1 MGADMKRDLLEILNI
16 IFLTAVA
23 IAFIAV
29 SANGQTPDDVLAAQA
44 KADAYMQT
52 LLAEA
57 AQPGPPSRGTLT
69 AAAPAS
75 GDYYERLTERVQAL
89 EAKVTML
96 AARLPAQKTT
106 ETLTPAQEK
115 RLDAVAAQVAEM
127 KKTLADYLGQRQ
139 PTLAATQAKD
149 HVCDCGPN
157 CRCVGQ
163 CNCRWAGECLGVPD
177 SRVQRSVVTQPATTV
192 RVLRTYSESPYR
204 SNGSVGGSGGYSS
217 GYYPS
222 YSSGYSSS
230 SYGSPVY
237 CVDAYGNPVPCN

>member
-1 MGADMKRDLLEILNI
+1 MTKIEKLHVVLMTILTIAI
-16 IFLTAVA
+16 IAA
-23 IAFIAV
+23 
-29 SANGQTPDDVLAAQA
+29 SASGQVPDDVLYAQA
-44 KADAYMQT
+44 KADALMQAT
-52 LLAEA
+52 LAQA
-57 AQPGPPSRGTLT
+57 ASPGPPSRGTLT

-89 EAKVTML
+89 ETKVTML
-96 AARLPAQKTT
+96 AARLPAQKAT

-115 RLDAVAAQVAEM
+115 RLDAVADQVAEM

>member
-127 KKTLADYLGQRQ
+127 KKTLADSADPCRHASQGPRMRLRPELPLRRSMQLPLGRGMSWR
-139 PTLAATQAKD
+139 A
-149 HVCDCGPN
+149 
-157 CRCVGQ
+157 R
-163 CNCRWAGECLGVPD
+163 
-177 SRVQRSVVTQPATTV
+177 
-192 RVLRTYSESPYR
+192 
-204 SNGSVGGSGGYSS
+204 
-217 GYYPS
+217 
-222 YSSGYSSS
+222 
-230 SYGSPVY
+230 
-237 CVDAYGNPVPCN
+237 